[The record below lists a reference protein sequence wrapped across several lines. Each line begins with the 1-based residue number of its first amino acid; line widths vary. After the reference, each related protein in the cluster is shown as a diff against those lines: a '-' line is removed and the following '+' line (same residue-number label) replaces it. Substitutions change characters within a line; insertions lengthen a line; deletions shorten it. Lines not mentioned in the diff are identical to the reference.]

1 MGTAKRWA
9 MINQDSGE
17 KTWLTPPEIIEALG
31 HFDLDPCAAD
41 NMPWRTADR
50 MVTKA
55 ENGLLVDWDGK
66 RVWCNPPYG
75 RESVPFLDKMARH
88 ADGGGVRPYFRAH
101 GCAVLARLHIPVRGR
116 GVFLPWPLALPPRR
130 RIAWRR
136 LPHAKRAHFVFAA
149 RHGNA
154 CKGGVQGQFGSPAQ
168 VKTAQP

>member
-88 ADGGGVRPYFRAH
+88 ADGGGGGGYALIFVRTDARYWHDYIFPFAD
-101 GCAVLARLHIPVRGR
+101 AVFFFRGR
-116 GVFLPWPLALPPRR
+116 LRFRRADGSLGEGCPTPSALISYSPRDTETLAKAGFKGSLVRLRR
-130 RIAWRR
+130 
-136 LPHAKRAHFVFAA
+136 
-149 RHGNA
+149 
-154 CKGGVQGQFGSPAQ
+154 
-168 VKTAQP
+168 